1 MGSFLRFGPSTR
13 SASFV
18 ASPPASPPAQRD
30 LSGGAL
36 VIDLGES
43 ISFEDDSV
51 HGGAACLGQGL
62 AGGGQA
68 SDAAAAAAGRAPTSS
83 TERHTV
89 GRALAA
95 TAAAAEAGGDDE
107 AAGIGA
113 FEWPAWAVPLGL
125 WPPCRAALWRQ
136 VLVHSCLALASA
148 AALGGFEWHWRRQL
162 RHRPEESGLEAEE
175 VPRACNTKLES
186 ALL

>member
-51 HGGAACLGQGL
+51 HGGAACQGQGL

-95 TAAAAEAGGDDE
+95 TAAAA
-107 AAGIGA
+107 
-113 FEWPAWAVPLGL
+113 
-125 WPPCRAALWRQ
+125 
-136 VLVHSCLALASA
+136 A
-148 AALGGFEWHWRRQL
+148 AAVAKL
-162 RHRPEESGLEAEE
+162 RAQ
-175 VPRACNTKLES
+175 
-186 ALL
+186 